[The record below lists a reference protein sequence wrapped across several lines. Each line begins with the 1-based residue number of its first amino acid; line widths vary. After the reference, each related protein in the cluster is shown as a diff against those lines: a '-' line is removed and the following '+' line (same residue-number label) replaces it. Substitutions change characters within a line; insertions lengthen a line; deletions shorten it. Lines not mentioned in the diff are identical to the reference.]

1 MSFLEVDVVD
11 DGELVPAL
19 VASLNHCDRRLHA
32 ESAVPAKH
40 LP

>member
-11 DGELVPAL
+11 DGELVPGL
-19 VASLNHCDRRLHA
+19 VASLNCDRRLRA
-32 ESAVPAKH
+32 ESAVSAKH